1 MKNWMRV
8 VLCLCS
14 CMLGF
19 AHPGVGRADGLDQR
33 RQELLEMLTST
44 AMLEG
49 DIDSLGYSYRR
60 RWQYYNAC
68 LARNINLEAANHYFA
83 ESSEIAAE
91 EWPVLMYIRTYF
103 AFKDTTLR
111 SKARERLAA
120 AMLDYKKNSY
130 RSKTIENF
138 GTNGN
143 HSIVNFSMYLLL
155 DQEFGSGPK
164 HDLVRRKFID
174 WVQHQGKYGRDEVNS
189 PHYLERSLLPLL
201 NIYDFIADPRLRLW
215 VQMAIDQMVAD
226 FAILSLDNVRGGP
239 WCRAHQ
245 YHSPGVEEINDGT
258 QDSFYAVGYLL
269 FGNSAFPAY
278 CFTDQILSYGFVTTT
293 SYRPPDVVVEM
304 ANRMKRDTYEFKS
317 RRQSVNSE
325 PSPGP
330 ITWDMYYYITPLYSL
345 GSLQNRVELDNH
357 VTGRVTKDFKNTQV
371 WELTFTDP
379 LKILGPKRELGIST
393 GEKKEVVE
401 ERNQN
406 TANMQYKNVLF
417 YKGTFMEY
425 NGNLSTG
432 GGDYSEDMAGDREF
446 YFWRVRTLEDAVY
459 VGVTHYPSAEA
470 GIIEIGTAKEY
481 PNYEA
486 FKQNI
491 RDNHSSCRDTGLYTF
506 YTSCK
511 GDKIIYNH
519 GKATVNGRDWPLH
532 GYELYECPYVNSA
545 HASGLIVIGNE
556 RLGTVTLDFRDPV
569 NPVRSIRP
577 SVAGDL
583 SSAINISHTTRNDI

>member
-1 MKNWMRV
+1 MENWIRV
-8 VLCLCS
+8 VLCLFS
-14 CMLGF
+14 YTLGF
-19 AHPGVGRADGLDQR
+19 THPSVGKADGLAQR
-33 RQELLEMLTST
+33 RQRLLEMLTSAT
-44 AMLEG
+44 ILEG

-83 ESSEIAAE
+83 ESSEIVAE
-91 EWPVLMYIRTYF
+91 EWPVLLYLRTYF
-103 AFKDTTLR
+103 AFKDTVLSEEA
-111 SKARERLAA
+111 SKRLA
-120 AMLDYKKNSY
+120 MVVLDYKANAP
-130 RSKTIENF
+130 RSRSIERF
-138 GTNGN
+138 GVNGN
-143 HSIVNFSMYLLL
+143 HSIVAFSMYLLL
-155 DQEFGSGPK
+155 DQEFGNGPK

-201 NIYDFIADPRLRLW
+201 NIYDFIADPHLKLW
-215 VQMAIDQMVAD
+215 AQMAIDQMMVD

-245 YHSPGVEEINDGT
+245 HHSPGVEEINDGT
-258 QDSFYAVGYLL
+258 QDSFYTVGYLL
-269 FGNSAFPAY
+269 FGKSAFPAY

-293 SYRPPDVVVEM
+293 SYRSPDVVVEM
-304 ANRMKRDTYEFKS
+304 ANRRKRGTYEFKS
-317 RRQSVNSE
+317 RQRSVNSE

-345 GSLQNRVELDNH
+345 GSLQDRVELDNH
-357 VTGRVTKDFKNTQV
+357 VTGRVTRDFKNTQV

-379 LKILGPKRELGIST
+379 LKILGPKRELGVST
-393 GEKKEVVE
+393 GEKKEVTE
-401 ERNQN
+401 ERNPN

-417 YKGTFMEY
+417 YKGTFMDY

-432 GGDYSEDMAGDREF
+432 GEDYSEDTAGDREF
-446 YFWRVRTLEDAVY
+446 CFWRIRTSEGAVY

-470 GIIEIGTAKEY
+470 GIVEINTVKEC

-486 FKQNI
+486 FKQDI
-491 RDNHSSCRDTGLYTF
+491 RDNHSSCRDTGLYTS

-511 GDKIIYNH
+511 GDKIIYNQ
-519 GKATVNGRDWPLH
+519 GKATVNGRDWPLQD
-532 GYELYECPYVNSA
+532 YELYECPYVNSA
-545 HASGLIVIGNE
+545 YASGVIVIGNE
-556 RLGTVTLDFRDPV
+556 RLGTVTLDFSDQAK
-569 NPVRSIRP
+569 PVRSIRS

-583 SSAINISHTTRNDI
+583 SSDINISHTAWSDI